1 MFEFYALYTSAHFH
15 VQFKICTVHFSL
27 APFFFLFPRID
38 PRKKKI
44 ITILTKDREN
54 EERRRRT
61 KHNRKRRRRCIRNA
75 RKYGEGLIVGGGGCG
90 VGSPAINRGR
100 SASDFKDSSWCVKT
114 HRGFRL
120 PLFMLL
126 DPRSSGG
133 PGMSTVFFP
142 KRDSTVTINYCLD
155 PRHG

>member
-54 EERRRRT
+54 EERRRT

-75 RKYGEGLIVGGGGCG
+75 RKYGEGLIVGGGCG

>member
-61 KHNRKRRRRCIRNA
+61 KAQSEEEKKVYQECEEIWRRVNR
-75 RKYGEGLIVGGGGCG
+75 GGGGG
-90 VGSPAINRGR
+90 VGW
-100 SASDFKDSSWCVKT
+100 D
-114 HRGFRL
+114 
-120 PLFMLL
+120 LL
-126 DPRSSGG
+126 QLIEGG
-133 PGMSTVFFP
+133 ARRILRTPPGA
-142 KRDSTVTINYCLD
+142 
-155 PRHG
+155 

>member
-75 RKYGEGLIVGGGGCG
+75 RKYGEGLIVAGCG
-90 VGSPAINRGR
+90 VWGSPAINRGR

>member
-75 RKYGEGLIVGGGGCG
+75 RKYGEGLIVAGCG

>member
-1 MFEFYALYTSAHFH
+1 MPSTRQPIFTSNLKSVPYISLSPLSSSFFH
-15 VQFKICTVHFSL
+15 ELIHV
-27 APFFFLFPRID
+27 
-38 PRKKKI
+38 KKNNINKRSRNER
-44 ITILTKDREN
+44 TKKEE
-54 EERRRRT
+54 EER

-75 RKYGEGLIVGGGGCG
+75 RKYGEGLIVGGGCG

>member
-75 RKYGEGLIVGGGGCG
+75 RKYGEGLIVGGGGG
-90 VGSPAINRGR
+90 GGGSPAINRGR

>member
-75 RKYGEGLIVGGGGCG
+75 RKYGEGLIVGGGG
-90 VGSPAINRGR
+90 VGG
-100 SASDFKDSSWCVKT
+100 D
-114 HRGFRL
+114 
-120 PLFMLL
+120 LL
-126 DPRSSGG
+126 QLIEGG
-133 PGMSTVFFP
+133 ARRILRTPPGA
-142 KRDSTVTINYCLD
+142 
-155 PRHG
+155 